1 MSALSKQS
9 MPELLRKRWRD
20 PAAWLT
26 TTDVFAVLLAFSL
39 PWSTTFIGIFAAA
52 LVVAM
57 VPFLDAR
64 AFLVSL
70 RRPICAAPIAL
81 FTLALLGTL
90 WSDAPWALRLYA
102 IGPTVK
108 LLALPLL
115 LYHFERSERGL
126 LVLIAF
132 LISCTLLMA
141 MSWIVVFDPGLS
153 LKSAPAA
160 SRGIFVKNYID
171 QSQEFTL
178 CAVGLAYPI
187 VTFLRAKRFV
197 PAGLLVAVAL
207 SFFVNMAF
215 VIVSRTAI
223 VTVPVM
229 LAVFG
234 LLHLKWRSNLMI
246 VCSVLLGAAI
256 AWAASPQLQ
265 RTIATFS
272 GEYRL
277 YKEQGA
283 ATSIGQRLEFWRK
296 SLRFLPTLRFS
307 VTEQD
312 RHGDFSSTRL
322 KAPRALPQV
331 RSLEIRITKR

>member
-187 VTFLRAKRFV
+187 VTFLRAITICARWLAGCGCPELFCQHGLCYRF
-197 PAGLLVAVAL
+197 ANG
-207 SFFVNMAF
+207 N
-215 VIVSRTAI
+215 
-223 VTVPVM
+223 
-229 LAVFG
+229 
-234 LLHLKWRSNLMI
+234 
-246 VCSVLLGAAI
+246 
-256 AWAASPQLQ
+256 
-265 RTIATFS
+265 
-272 GEYRL
+272 
-277 YKEQGA
+277 
-283 ATSIGQRLEFWRK
+283 
-296 SLRFLPTLRFS
+296 
-307 VTEQD
+307 
-312 RHGDFSSTRL
+312 RHCAR
-322 KAPRALPQV
+322 
-331 RSLEIRITKR
+331 